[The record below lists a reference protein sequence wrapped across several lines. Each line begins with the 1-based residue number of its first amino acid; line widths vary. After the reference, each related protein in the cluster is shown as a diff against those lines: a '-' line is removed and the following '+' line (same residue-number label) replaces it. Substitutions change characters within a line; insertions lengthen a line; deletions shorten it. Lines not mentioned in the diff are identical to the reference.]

1 MRQLAPGSDF
11 RINNEKHQKISSL
24 LLFKRFLHRC
34 CVCLT
39 QWLGSSEV
47 GLIFSPKLMW
57 LSLDERWEISE
68 DLEPRKYAFV
78 PQKAFPV
85 FADPV
90 IAFVS
95 ASRCGKVGTM
105 EKEGHIFLSYVW
117 ILFSSNIISLALSS
131 GNDASKRNVCYFNW
145 WKNTIHFPTPMS

>member
-1 MRQLAPGSDF
+1 MWHLVPGSDF
-11 RINNEKHQKISSL
+11 RINNEKHPKISSL
-24 LLFKRFLHRC
+24 LLFERFLHRC
-34 CVCLT
+34 CVC
-39 QWLGSSEV
+39 WLRGWVPQRSE
-47 GLIFSPKLMW
+47 LIFPPKLMW
-57 LSLDERWEISE
+57 LSLDDRWEISK
-68 DLEPRKYAFV
+68 DLEPRKYAFD

-85 FADPV
+85 FSDPV
-90 IAFVS
+90 IAFIS

-105 EKEGHIFLSYVW
+105 EKEGHVFLAYVW